1 MIYEGDTFHN
11 FAGSMFSAD
20 KNMTKDV
27 LFSELHRLIDT
38 EPEVVAKTLKNSGV
52 YVPNKPNKK
61 KLIHLT
67 VENLY
72 ENKAFRSNIS
82 NVIGS
87 KMGSSDINYSNII
100 GDGATRSA
108 NVNKVAVDSGK
119 LKVGGSTATQGV
131 GKVIGGGASSGVIG
145 AVSGAVDSIF
155 GFAKSKTEAKTQ
167 KEADKQRLIQ
177 SLIQNKQGKTNW
189 LPIVLISSVL
199 LIGGIIA
206 IVELRKK

>member
-1 MIYEGDTFHN
+1 MIYEGNSFHN

-38 EPEVVAKTLKNSGV
+38 EPEVVSKTLKDSGV

-72 ENKAFRSNIS
+72 ENKTFRSKIS

-87 KMGSSDINYSNII
+87 KMDSSDINYSNVI
-100 GDGATRSA
+100 GAGATRSA
-108 NVNKVAVDSGK
+108 HVNKVAVDSGR
-119 LKVGGSTATQGV
+119 LPIGGSKATQGV
-131 GKVIGGGASSGVIG
+131 GKVIGGGGIVGS
-145 AVSGAVDSIF
+145 VSGAIDSIF
-155 GFAKSKTEAKTQ
+155 GFAKSKTEAKAQ
-167 KEADKQRLIQ
+167 KESDKQRLIQ
-177 SLIQNKQGKTNW
+177 SLLQNKQGKTNW

-199 LIGGIIA
+199 LIGGIVA
-206 IVELRKK
+206 IIELRRK